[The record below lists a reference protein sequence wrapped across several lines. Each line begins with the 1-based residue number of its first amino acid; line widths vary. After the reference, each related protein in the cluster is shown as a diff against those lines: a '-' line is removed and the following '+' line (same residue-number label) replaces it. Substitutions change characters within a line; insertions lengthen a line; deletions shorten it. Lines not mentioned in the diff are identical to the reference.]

1 MSSCP
6 GGRRVSTLPAHDV
19 RETAG
24 HGDFTEA
31 LAQSASAAA
40 LAGWFRSEI
49 GGPARAADG
58 LGAPAGVRDRILIG
72 AHADMAEARIR
83 IGTGPLAGTELSLTA
98 SSGGR
103 LVEATLL
110 TCAAGSRQTLSV
122 ALEEI
127 RVRLRGKGIV
137 LLPETR
143 R

>member
-1 MSSCP
+1 M
-6 GGRRVSTLPAHDV
+6 
-19 RETAG
+19 
-24 HGDFTEA
+24 
-31 LAQSASAAA
+31 
-40 LAGWFRSEI
+40 AGWFRSEI
-49 GGPARAADG
+49 ARPATPAAG
-58 LGAPAGVRDRILIG
+58 LGAPASVRDRILIG
-72 AHADMAEARIR
+72 ANGDTAEARIR
-83 IGTGPLAGTELSLTA
+83 IGTGPLAGTELSLSA

-137 LLPETR
+137 LLAETR